1 MTLPIC
7 VICSIT
13 TSACFGNSDAS
24 PSISDE
30 VPPDVPSDPET
41 IEDEFMKVPRSWLA
55 EFLPIDSAGPAGT
68 PITDSEIV
76 SALDSLG
83 LVVEGVETFGVE
95 PSSLDG
101 IVVGEVVT
109 IRPHPNADKIRLV
122 DVRIADG
129 AGPIDQI
136 ACGAWNFEVG
146 DRVPV
151 AMLGTTMP
159 DGMKIEKRKL
169 RGEFSNGML
178 CSGKELRVGED
189 HGGILI
195 LPPTTP
201 LGVPIA
207 AVVPTGTDTVY
218 DIAIEANRP
227 DAMSVLGVARDLAP
241 RLGLTLDSSRRQL
254 PAPAA
259 PRSVHVRGTISAPD
273 LCDRLTTT
281 VIRSAAVV
289 PSPDWVRHR
298 LERAG
303 MRGINNLVDA
313 SNLVMLELG
322 IPSHAFDLDKLAGGG
337 IDVRWAAG
345 AERIVTLDGVDR
357 ELSTNGVIDG
367 VIADGNGAAVGIAAI
382 MGGLTSE
389 VDDTT
394 TSLLLEVAHWT
405 PMAIA
410 RSSKKLGLRSEASA
424 RFERNSDAD
433 AIDAAIARFVEI
445 VALTCPTVSVESYDD
460 IRPAPPVP
468 RVVDLRTA
476 RTNLLL
482 GTSLNDTTIASL
494 LEGIGFSVTSTGP
507 GTASVTVPSW
517 RPDCEAEVN
526 LIEEVGRHHGYGNI
540 VRVVP
545 LSPHV
550 GALSAMQ
557 KDRRAVRRIMMGLGA
572 FEAWTPSLC
581 SPSDLER
588 SGLPAAAVALS
599 NPMVAE
605 ETLLRPS
612 LVPGLL
618 RALKFNANH
627 RNPAVRLFETGHT
640 FAEPRPR
647 QVTPYEREHLVAVF
661 AADGDD
667 ARTAVAAL
675 HTLTNRLGV
684 VAKAIDIA
692 TAADI
697 AGMHP
702 TRSARI
708 IGAGTGFPIGA
719 VGEIDPGVLE
729 AWGIDRRVGV
739 LRVDLENL
747 CHLPRRS
754 DHLAAIPAYP
764 SSDIDLAFVVPDTV
778 AAGAVRSA
786 LIEAGADLLES
797 VHLFDVYRGQ
807 GVPEG
812 SRSLAFRLRF
822 VSAERTLT
830 DGDVGTRRQACI
842 DAVATL
848 GAALRS

>member
-1 MTLPIC
+1 
-7 VICSIT
+7 
-13 TSACFGNSDAS
+13 
-24 PSISDE
+24 
-30 VPPDVPSDPET
+30 
-41 IEDEFMKVPRSWLA
+41 MKVPRSWLA
-55 EFLPIDSAGPAGT
+55 EFLPIDTAGPGGT
-68 PITDSEIV
+68 AIPDAEIV

-83 LVVEGVETFGVE
+83 LVVDGVETFGVDPE
-95 PSSLDG
+95 SLTG

-122 DVRIADG
+122 DVRIAEG
-129 AGPIDQI
+129 APTIDQI
-136 ACGAWNFEVG
+136 ACGAWNFEAG

-151 AMLGTTMP
+151 ALLGTTMP

-178 CSGKELRVGED
+178 CSGRELRVGED
-189 HGGILI
+189 HGGIML
-195 LPPTTP
+195 LPKDTP

-207 AVVPTGTDTVY
+207 DVVATGSDTVY

-254 PAPAA
+254 PAPVA
-259 PRSVHVRGTISAPD
+259 PASAVVRGTITATD
-273 LCDRLTTT
+273 LCDRLTAT
-281 VIRSAAVV
+281 VIRGVSVL
-289 PSPDWVRHR
+289 PSPAAVRHR

-322 IPSHAFDLDKLAGGG
+322 IPSHAFDLDKLAGGR
-337 IDVRWAAG
+337 IDVRWASEG
-345 AERIVTLDGVDR
+345 ERLVTLDGVDR
-357 ELSTNGVIDG
+357 ELSTHGVIDG
-367 VIADGNGAAVGIAAI
+367 VIADGNGTAVGIAAI

-389 VDDTT
+389 VDDNT

-433 AIDAAIARFVEI
+433 AIDAAISRFVEI
-445 VALTCPTVSVESYDD
+445 VALTCPAVSVESYDN
-460 IRPAPPVP
+460 IRPVAPVA
-468 RVVDLRTA
+468 RVLELRTA

-482 GTSLNDTTIASL
+482 GTALDDLTISAL
-494 LEGIGFSVTSTGP
+494 LTGIGFTVTSTGP

-526 LIEEVGRHHGYGNI
+526 LIEEVGRHHGYSNI
-540 VRVVP
+540 ARLVP

-550 GALSAMQ
+550 GALTKMQ
-557 KDRRAVRRIMMGLGA
+557 KDRRAVRRVMIGLGV

-581 SPSDLER
+581 STGDLER
-588 SGLPAAAVALS
+588 SGLPPDAVALS

-605 ETLLRPS
+605 ETILRPS

-627 RNPAVRLFETGHT
+627 RNPALRLFETGHT
-640 FAEPRPR
+640 FVEPRPR

-661 AADGDD
+661 AAEGDD

-675 HTLTNRLGV
+675 HALSDRLGV
-684 VAKAIDIA
+684 VPKAIDVQAA
-692 TAADI
+692 TDI

-708 IGAGTGFPIGA
+708 IGTGTGMTIGA
-719 VGEIDPGVLE
+719 VGEIDPGVLD

-747 CHLPRRS
+747 CHLPRRG
-754 DHLAAIPAYP
+754 DHVAAISAYP
-764 SSDIDLAFVVPDTV
+764 SSDIDLAFVVPDSV
-778 AAGAVRSA
+778 PAGAIRSA
-786 LIEAGADLLES
+786 LVDAGGELLES

-807 GVPEG
+807 GVSAG

-830 DGDVGTRRQACI
+830 DADVGTRRQACI
-842 DAVATL
+842 DSVASL

>member
-1 MTLPIC
+1 
-7 VICSIT
+7 
-13 TSACFGNSDAS
+13 
-24 PSISDE
+24 
-30 VPPDVPSDPET
+30 
-41 IEDEFMKVPRSWLA
+41 MKVPRSWLA
-55 EFLPIDSAGPAGT
+55 EFLPIDTAAADGGRLPDA
-68 PITDSEIV
+68 EIV

-83 LVVEGVETFGVE
+83 LVVDGVEVFGVE
-95 PSSLDG
+95 PSALDG

-129 AGPIDQI
+129 AATIDQI
-136 ACGAWNFEVG
+136 ACGAWNFVEG

-195 LPPTTP
+195 LPATTP

-207 AVVPTGTDTVY
+207 AVVPTGAETVY

-241 RLGLTLDSSRRQL
+241 RLGLTLNNARRML
-254 PAPAA
+254 PAPSA
-259 PRSVHVRGTISAPD
+259 PPSTQTRGTITAPD
-273 LCDRLTTT
+273 LCDRLTAT
-281 VIRSAAVV
+281 VIRNVSVG
-289 PSPDWVRHR
+289 PSPEWVAHR

-322 IPSHAFDLDKLAGGG
+322 IPSHAFDLDKLAGGR
-337 IDVRWAAG
+337 IDVRWATVG
-345 AERIVTLDGVDR
+345 EHIVTLDGNDR

-367 VIADGNGAAVGIAAI
+367 VIADGNGTAVGIAAI

-389 VDDTT
+389 VDETT
-394 TSLLLEVAHWT
+394 TSLLLEIAHWT

-424 RFERNSDAD
+424 RFERNSDVE

-445 VALTCPTVSVESYDD
+445 VALTCPNVTVESYDD
-460 IRPAPPVP
+460 IRPVP
-468 RVVDLRTA
+468 KTVRTVELRTE

-482 GTSLNDTTIASL
+482 GTALDDATIASL
-494 LEGIGFSVTSTGP
+494 LAGIGFAVEAKGP
-507 GTASVTVPSW
+507 GMAVVTVPSW

-526 LIEEVGRHHGYGNI
+526 LIEEVGRHYGYGNI
-540 VRVVP
+540 MRVVP

-550 GALSAMQ
+550 GALTLLQ
-557 KDRRAVRRIMMGLGA
+557 KDRRAIRRTMLGLGA

-581 SPSDLER
+581 SPGDLER
-588 SGLPAAAVALS
+588 SGLPLEAVALS
-599 NPMVAE
+599 NPMAAE
-605 ETLLRPS
+605 ETTLRPS
-612 LVPGLL
+612 LIPGLL

-627 RNPAVRLFETGHT
+627 RNPALRLFETGHT
-640 FAEPRPR
+640 FATPRPR

-667 ARTAVAAL
+667 ARTAVNAL
-675 HTLTNRLGV
+675 HTVANRLGV
-684 VAKAIDIA
+684 IVKAIDVVA
-692 TAADI
+692 GSDI

-708 IGAGTGFPIGA
+708 IATGTGMSIGA

-739 LRVDLENL
+739 LRFDLENL
-747 CHLPRRS
+747 CRLPRRS
-754 DHLAAIPAYP
+754 DHLAEVATYP
-764 SSDIDLAFVVPDTV
+764 SSDIDLAFVVPNDV
-778 AAGAVRSA
+778 AAGSIRGSLA
-786 LIEAGADLLES
+786 EAGGDLLEA

-807 GVPEG
+807 GVPDG

-830 DGDVGTRRQACI
+830 DADVAAKREACI
-842 DAVATL
+842 AAASTL
-848 GAALRS
+848 GAVLRS